1 MFCVC
6 IGVVKTQPYV
16 VQELSFFRVY
26 FIIFLLITNLRP
38 QQSPSFV
45 FFFPLQDTPKSS

>member
-16 VQELSFFRVY
+16 VQELFFRVY

-45 FFFPLQDTPKSS
+45 FFPLQDTPKSS